1 MLLYRGKY
9 TAEAVKKQNIEAPPT
24 FSDDPVFNV
33 IYDILKETE
42 KEKRVTSKPNQKD
55 LLSFLNTSS
64 SSAASSS
71 SNKKYNISNKSMQI
85 FKPFID
91 S

>member
-1 MLLYRGKY
+1 MLYRGKY

-24 FSDDPVFNV
+24 FSDDPIFNV
-33 IYDILKETE
+33 IYDILKEVD
-42 KEKRVTSKPNQKD
+42 KEKRTISKQTHKD

-71 SNKKYNISNKSMQI
+71 SKKKYNVANKSMQI